1 MPDLENRV
9 WLVSV
14 RDEETG
20 LMLQGTLEA
29 DSEIEA
35 RNKIILTVERM
46 FLRTQGIAFDR
57 IPEEITP
64 SVRAMHDMVR
74 QHDPAQ
80 NAAYHIGGPN
90 AEGQGF

>member
-1 MPDLENRV
+1 
-9 WLVSV
+9 
-14 RDEETG
+14 
-20 LMLQGTLEA
+20 MLQGTLNA

>member
-1 MPDLENRV
+1 
-9 WLVSV
+9 
-14 RDEETG
+14 
-20 LMLQGTLEA
+20 MLQGTLEA

-46 FLRTQGIAFDR
+46 FLRTQKIAFDR

-64 SVRAMHDMVR
+64 AVKAMHDMVH
-74 QHDPAQ
+74 QHDPSLH
-80 NAAYHIGGPN
+80 AAYHIGGPD